1 MVQTIQELT
10 SATRGT
16 IANLLFEILQ
26 GEISEPTRRAIADM
40 NDLQQIPE
48 PYHHLLSYAQGASV
62 DGKELAKLL
71 LEELRD
77 ICAELQEKQP

>member
-1 MVQTIQELT
+1 MDQTAQQLT

-16 IANLLFEILQ
+16 IGNLLFEILQ
-26 GEISEPTRRAIADM
+26 GEISETTRLAIAAID
-40 NDLQQIPE
+40 DLEQISE
-48 PYHHLLSYAQGASV
+48 PYHHLVSLTQGASV

-77 ICAELQEKQP
+77 ICAELQEKQR